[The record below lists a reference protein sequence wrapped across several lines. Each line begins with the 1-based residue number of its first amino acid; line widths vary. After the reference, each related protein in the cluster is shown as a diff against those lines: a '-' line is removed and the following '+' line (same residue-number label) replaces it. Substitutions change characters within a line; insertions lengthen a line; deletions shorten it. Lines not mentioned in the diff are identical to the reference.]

1 MATDRERFRGTFEIA
16 AGRYDR
22 ARPVYPSELFDEL
35 LALTGV
41 VAGDRVLEIG
51 CGTGIATRALAAR
64 GLRVTCVE
72 LGSALAAVAREN
84 LADMAEVEVLHGSF
98 EEWEAPVA
106 VRFDLVVAATAW
118 HWIDPAVRYHNAW
131 RLLRRGGHLA
141 YWSATHV
148 FPVGGDPFFREI
160 QEIYEEIGEAR
171 PGDSHW
177 PKPGEL
183 PDQRDEIEASGVFHC
198 TTVIRQFAWEV
209 SYTAD
214 EYIALLETFSGHIA
228 MAPWQ
233 RERLYREIR
242 RRLA

>member
-35 LALTGV
+35 LALTAV

-160 QEIYEEIGEAR
+160 KGSTRRSARLGRVIALAKTRRVAR
-171 PGDSHW
+171 PARRDRG
-177 PKPGEL
+177 
-183 PDQRDEIEASGVFHC
+183 QR
-198 TTVIRQFAWEV
+198 RV
-209 SYTAD
+209 S
-214 EYIALLETFSGHIA
+214 LHRHPPVCLGGQLH
-228 MAPWQ
+228 
-233 RERLYREIR
+233 R
-242 RRLA
+242 R